1 MKTLKSGDLVR
12 FTGKLPGFLPPH
24 GTIGIIEEF
33 RDEELISGR
42 MCYLKVIIPTS
53 GKSYY
58 VSPGSVEIISES
70 R

>member
-1 MKTLKSGDLVR
+1 MKRGDMVR
-12 FTGKLPGFLPPH
+12 FKEKITKDYFLPT